1 MGERMKTWKI
11 VLIVLAAL
19 LVFFAVQFLAIAKF
33 GLEGGC
39 GIL

>member
-1 MGERMKTWKI
+1 MKTWKI

>member
-1 MGERMKTWKI
+1 MKTWKI
-11 VLIVLAAL
+11 VLIILTAIL
-19 LVFFAVQFLAIAKF
+19 LFFAIQFLAIAKF